1 MRVRDFLMVGCP
13 LCLMISATALT
24 VPAFAQGQY
33 KAPRTADGHPD
44 FQGFWENNI
53 ATPLERPKEI
63 ANRPTLTDAEVA
75 KMRQKAN
82 EMFTGKSDAVFFD
95 GFYPAVLD
103 NVLGL
108 KQGFKSADGGTG
120 DYGSEWNDTRVWEN
134 RTSLITDPPDG
145 RIPALTPRA
154 VKARAAA
161 REEFQRTSS
170 VKDRPLGERCITYG
184 SPQLTAG
191 YQSYYQIVE
200 TPGAVMILTEMFH
213 DVRVVRMN
221 SRTHPPDSV
230 QGWLGDSIGHWEG
243 DTLVVDTTNY
253 RPRAFQSISSA
264 KLHIIERFTRQ
275 DAEVLR
281 YQITVDDPDTYARPW
296 TLMVP
301 LQRSSKP
308 VYEYAC
314 HEGNYAEAAIL
325 AGARAEES
333 KKAASK
339 ETGK

>member
-1 MRVRDFLMVGCP
+1 MRLRDFVVLIGA
-13 LCLMISATALT
+13 ATLT
-24 VPAFAQGQY
+24 VPGLAQAQY
-33 KAPRTADGHPD
+33 KAPRTVDGHPD

-53 ATPLERPKEI
+53 ATPLQRPSEI
-63 ANRPTLTDAEVA
+63 ADRPTLTDAEVE

-108 KQGFKSADGGTG
+108 RQGFKSSDGETG
-120 DYGSEWNDTRVWEN
+120 DYGSEWNDARKWEN

-145 RIPALTPRA
+145 RIPALTPQA
-154 VKARAAA
+154 IEARTAA
-161 REEFQRTSS
+161 RKTSQRTAT

-200 TPGAVMILTEMFH
+200 TPGAVVIMTEMFH
-213 DVRVVRMN
+213 DARVVRMDKG
-221 SRTHPPDSV
+221 SHPPENV

-253 RPRAFQSISSA
+253 RPHAFQSISSE
-264 KLHIIERFTRQ
+264 KLHIIERLTRQ
-275 DAEVLR
+275 DAETLR
-281 YQITVDDPDTYARPW
+281 YEITVDDPETYTRPW
-296 TLMVP
+296 SLMVP
-301 LQRSSKP
+301 LSRSSKP

-314 HEGNYAEAAIL
+314 HEGNYSLAGIL
-325 AGARAEES
+325 AGARAEEAKQATS
-333 KKAASK
+333 K
-339 ETGK
+339 

>member
-1 MRVRDFLMVGCP
+1 MRFRDFVKFG
-13 LCLMISATALT
+13 LMISALT
-24 VPAFAQGQY
+24 VAAFAQPQY
-33 KAPRTADGHPD
+33 KAARTADGHPD

-53 ATPLERPKEI
+53 ATPLQRPSEI
-63 ANRPTLTDAEVA
+63 ADRPTLTDAEVE

-108 KQGFKSADGGTG
+108 RQGFKSSDGETG
-120 DYGSEWNDTRVWEN
+120 DYGSEWNDARKWEN

-154 VKARAAA
+154 IEARTEA
-161 REEFQRTSS
+161 RKTSQRMDSA
-170 VKDRPLGERCITYG
+170 KDRPLGERCITYG

-200 TPGAVMILTEMFH
+200 TAGAVVIMTEMFH
-213 DVRVVRMN
+213 DARIVRLDG
-221 SRTHPPDSV
+221 SAHPPGNV

-253 RPRAFQSISSA
+253 RPRAFQSVSSE

-275 DAEVLR
+275 DAETLR
-281 YQITVDDPDTYARPW
+281 YEITVNDPDTYTRPW
-296 TLMVP
+296 SLMVP
-301 LQRSSKP
+301 LARSSKP

-314 HEGNYAEAAIL
+314 HEGNYSMTGIL
-325 AGARAEES
+325 AGARAEEA

-339 ETGK
+339 

>member
-1 MRVRDFLMVGCP
+1 MGFRDFLIVGCR
-13 LCLMISATALT
+13 LCLVGAIALT
-24 VPAFAQGQY
+24 LPAFAQGQY
-33 KAPRTADGHPD
+33 KAPRTPEGHPD
-44 FQGFWENNI
+44 FQGVWENNI
-53 ATPLERPKEI
+53 ATPLQRPHEI
-63 ANRPTLTDAEVA
+63 ADRPTLTDAEVA

-82 EMFTGKSDAVFFD
+82 EMFTGKEDAVFFD

-108 KQGFKSADGGTG
+108 RKGFKSTDGGTG
-120 DYGSEWNDTRVWEN
+120 DYGSEWNDERVWEN

-145 RIPALTPRA
+145 RIPALKPEA
-154 VKARAAA
+154 SEARAAA
-161 REEFQRTSS
+161 RRAAPQGISA
-170 VKDRPLGERCITYG
+170 KNRPLGERCITYG

-200 TPGAVMILTEMFH
+200 TPNTVLIMLEMFH
-213 DVRVVRMN
+213 DARIVKMD
-221 SRTHPPDSV
+221 SHTHPPANV

-253 RPRAFQSISSA
+253 RPRAFQSTSSE

-275 DAEVLR
+275 DANVLR
-281 YQITVDDPDTYARPW
+281 YEITVNDPDTYTKPW
-296 TLMVP
+296 SLMIP

-314 HEGNYAEAAIL
+314 HEGNYAMTGIL
-325 AGARAEES
+325 AGAVADEA
-333 KKAASK
+333 KKATSK
-339 ETGK
+339 

>member
-1 MRVRDFLMVGCP
+1 MGFRDVLIVGCR
-13 LCLMISATALT
+13 LCLIISTPVLT
-24 VPAFAQGQY
+24 VPAFAQGQHG
-33 KAPRTADGHPD
+33 ATRTPDGHPD

-53 ATPLERPKEI
+53 ATPLQRPQEI

-82 EMFTGKSDAVFFD
+82 ELFTGKSDAVFFD

-108 KQGFKSADGGTG
+108 RQGFKSSDGGTG
-120 DYGSEWNDTRVWEN
+120 DYGSEWNDERTWEN

-145 RIPALTPRA
+145 RIPALTA
-154 VKARAAA
+154 KAIEARGAA
-161 REEFQRTSS
+161 RKATQGIIS
-170 VKDRPLGERCITYG
+170 VKNRPLGERCITYG

-200 TPGAVMILTEMFH
+200 TPGAVMIMTEMFH
-213 DVRVVRMN
+213 DARIVKMN
-221 SRTHPPDSV
+221 NASHPPKNV
-230 QGWLGDSIGHWEG
+230 QGWLGDSIGRWEG

-253 RPRAFQSISSA
+253 RPRAFQSISSEN
-264 KLHIIERFTRQ
+264 LHIVERFTRQ
-275 DAEVLR
+275 DAETLR
-281 YQITVDDPDTYARPW
+281 YEITVDDPDTYTKPW
-296 TLMVP
+296 SLMIP

-314 HEGNYAEAAIL
+314 HEGNYSMVGIL

-333 KKAASK
+333 KEPTSK
-339 ETGK
+339 

>member
-1 MRVRDFLMVGCP
+1 MRLRDFIMLGCR
-13 LCLMISATALT
+13 LGLMIGATALT
-24 VPAFAQGQY
+24 VAAFADGQY
-33 KAPRTADGHPD
+33 SAPRTPDGHPD

-53 ATPLERPKEI
+53 ATPLQRPKEI

-108 KQGFKSADGGTG
+108 KHGFKSADGGTG

-145 RIPALTPRA
+145 RIPPLT
-154 VKARAAA
+154 ARAIAA
-161 REEFQRTSS
+161 RNAARGRFERTID

-191 YQSYYQIVE
+191 YQSYYQILE
-200 TPGAVMILTEMFH
+200 TPGAVMIMTEMFH
-213 DVRVVRMN
+213 DIRVVKLN
-221 SRTHPPDSV
+221 GSHPPADV

-253 RPRAFQSISSA
+253 RPRAFQSITSD

-281 YQITVDDPDTYARPW
+281 YEITVDDPDTYTKPW
-296 TLMVP
+296 SLMVP

-325 AGARAEES
+325 AGARADEE
-333 KKAASK
+333 KKAKSK
-339 ETGK
+339 